1 MSYPGIP
8 ETAPTDQVWK
18 RLVCLVVN
26 NIMQGR
32 TNNYGTVTLAANA
45 ATTTITFAAGRLSSN
60 TTFILFPTTANAA
73 ADLGSAT
80 SIYESARDVAA
91 NTLTLTHPNNA
102 NADKTF
108 RYALIG

>member
-45 ATTTITFAAGRLSSN
+45 ATTVITFAAGRLSSN
-60 TTFILFPTTANAA
+60 TTFLLFPTTANAA
-73 ADLGSAT
+73 VDIGAGTL
-80 SIYESARDVAA
+80 YESARAVAS
-91 NTLTLTHPNNA
+91 NTLTLTHANNA
-102 NADKTF
+102 SVDRTF